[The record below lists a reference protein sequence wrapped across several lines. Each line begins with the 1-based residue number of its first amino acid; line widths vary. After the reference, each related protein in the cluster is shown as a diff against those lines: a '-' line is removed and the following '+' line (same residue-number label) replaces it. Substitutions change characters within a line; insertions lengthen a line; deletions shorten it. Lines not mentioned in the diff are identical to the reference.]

1 MGRKER
7 HNDDNEMIGMPEEAP
22 KKKEPTPGREWAM
35 GLTQAAFEAEL
46 NKRCPSLDV
55 MPIGEEWVYF
65 GQPPEQ
71 LIAVVRPAD

>member
-7 HNDDNEMIGMPEEAP
+7 HNDDNEMIGLPVKEA
-22 KKKEPTPGREWAM
+22 TPGREWAV

-46 NKRCPSLDV
+46 TKRCPNLDV
-55 MPIGEEWVYF
+55 MPIGEEWTYF

-71 LIAVVRPAD
+71 LIAVVKPAD